1 MCPPVFDGHPRDIA
15 GGADHLV
22 SQFEYL
28 NRSDR
33 DEAERVRN
41 LVEDLFSRY
50 PADAQDTLR
59 TRLRSVDDNQHMGAV
74 FELVLYELLL
84 RAGCQ
89 ILAVEPA
96 LEGTE
101 RSPDF
106 FAQTETGARFY
117 LEATLATGRSRTQ
130 EGADRRLSEALQA
143 IDSVQSPDFFLDAHI
158 AGTPAAPVSGR
169 HLKRRLEDWLQT
181 LDYEQIT
188 AQGNDEATARPEF
201 TYEQHGVRF
210 RIAVIPRHQTRGT
223 TERGRA
229 IAGRT
234 LAPLSVQ
241 PQEPIRTAVLGKAGR
256 YGDLDAPYIVAV
268 NALSTYAREDDAV
281 DALFGTKIV
290 SVRQTAEGFE
300 DRIGRDTD
308 GVWYGARGPVNTRI
322 SAVLSTER
330 LGPWSLGQRRARLF
344 VNPWA
349 RRPLAA
355 LPLAID
361 VREVREKRLHRTA
374 GSSIAE
380 LLELPEGWPE

>member
-1 MCPPVFDGHPRDIA
+1 MCPPIFDDGPRDIA

-22 SQFEYL
+22 SQFVYL

-33 DEAERVRN
+33 DEAERVRD
-41 LVEDLFSRY
+41 LIEDLFSRY
-50 PADAQDTLR
+50 PADAGHTLR
-59 TRLRSVDDNQHMGAV
+59 TRLRSADDHQHLGAV
-74 FELVLYELLL
+74 FELVLHELLS

-89 ILAVEPA
+89 ILALEPS
-96 LEGTE
+96 LEGTG

-106 FAQTETGARFY
+106 FVETGAGERFY
-117 LEATLATGRSRTQ
+117 LEATLATGRSRAQ

-143 IDSVQSPDFFLDAHI
+143 IDSVQSPDFFLDVHI

-169 HLKRRLEDWLQT
+169 RLRRRLEGWLQT

-188 AQGNDEATARPEF
+188 AQGNDEAIARPIF
-201 TYEQHGVRF
+201 TYEQHGVSF

-223 TERGRA
+223 TDRGRA
-229 IAGRT
+229 IAGRM

-241 PQEPIRTAVLGKAGR
+241 PQEPVRTAVLGKAGR
-256 YGDLDAPYIVAV
+256 YGDLHAPYIIAV
-268 NALSTYAREDDAV
+268 NALSTYAREDDTV
-281 DALFGTKIV
+281 NALFGTEIV

-308 GVWYGARGPVNTRI
+308 GVWYGPRGPVNTRV

-330 LGPWSLGQRRARLF
+330 LGAWSLGQRRARLF

-355 LPLAID
+355 SPLAID
-361 VREVREKRLHRTA
+361 VREVQDERIHRTA

>member
-1 MCPPVFDGHPRDIA
+1 MCPSVFDDGPRDIA

-33 DEAERVRN
+33 DEAERVRD

-50 PADAQDTLR
+50 PADAQGTLR

-74 FELVLYELLL
+74 FELVLHELLL

-89 ILAVEPA
+89 ILAVEPS

-143 IDSVQSPDFFLDAHI
+143 IDSVQSPDFFLDVHI
-158 AGTPAAPVSGR
+158 TGTPAAPVSGR
-169 HLKRRLEDWLQT
+169 RLRRRLEGWLQT
-181 LDYEQIT
+181 LDYEQVT
-188 AQGNDEATARPEF
+188 AQGNDEAKARPQF

-210 RIAVIPRHQTRGT
+210 RVAVIPRHQTRGT

-229 IAGRT
+229 IAGRM

-281 DALFGTKIV
+281 DALFGTKVV
-290 SVRQTAEGFE
+290 SIRQTAEGFE

-308 GVWYGARGPVNTRI
+308 GVWYGPRGPINTRV
-322 SAVLSTER
+322 SGVLSTER

-349 RRPLAA
+349 RRPLVAS
-355 LPLAID
+355 PLAID
-361 VREVREKRLHRTA
+361 VREVRDERLHRTA

>member
-1 MCPPVFDGHPRDIA
+1 MCPSVFDDGPRDIA

-28 NRSDR
+28 NRSAR
-33 DEAERVRN
+33 DEAERVRD

-50 PADAQDTLR
+50 PVHAKDTLR

-74 FELVLYELLL
+74 FELVLHELLL
-84 RAGCQ
+84 RARCQ
-89 ILAVEPA
+89 ILAVEPS
-96 LEGTE
+96 LDGTD

-143 IDSVQSPDFFLDAHI
+143 IDSVQSPDFFLDVHI
-158 AGTPAAPVSGR
+158 TGTPAAPVSGR
-169 HLKRRLEDWLQT
+169 RLRRRLEGWLRT

-188 AQGNDEATARPEF
+188 AQGDDEAKARQQF
-201 TYEQHGVRF
+201 NYEQHGVHF
-210 RIAVIPRHQTRGT
+210 GIGVIPRHQTRGT

-229 IAGRT
+229 IAGRM
-234 LAPLSVQ
+234 LAPLSV
-241 PQEPIRTAVLGKAGR
+241 PPHEPIRTAVIGKAGR

-268 NALSTYAREDDAV
+268 NALSTYACEDDAV
-281 DALFGTKIV
+281 DALFGTEVV
-290 SVRQTAEGFE
+290 SVRQTTEGFE
-300 DRIGRDTD
+300 DRIARDMD
-308 GVWYGARGPVNTRI
+308 GVWFGPQGPVHTRV
-322 SAVLSTER
+322 SGVLFTER

-355 LPLAID
+355 SPLAID
-361 VREVREKRLHRTA
+361 VREVREERLHRTV

-380 LLELPEGWPE
+380 ILELPTGWPE

>member
-1 MCPPVFDGHPRDIA
+1 MCPPVFDDGPRDIV
-15 GGADHLV
+15 GGADYLV

-33 DEAERVRN
+33 DEAERVRD
-41 LVEDLFSRY
+41 LVEELFSRY
-50 PADAQDTLR
+50 PAEAQDTLR
-59 TRLRSVDDNQHMGAV
+59 TRLRSADGNQHMGAV
-74 FELVLYELLL
+74 FELVLHELLL

-89 ILAVEPA
+89 ILAIEPS

-130 EGADRRLSEALQA
+130 EGADRRLSEALRA
-143 IDSVQSPDFFLDAHI
+143 IDSVQSPDFFLDVHI
-158 AGTPAAPVSGR
+158 TGTPAAPVSGR
-169 HLKRRLEDWLQT
+169 RLRRRLEGWLQT
-181 LDYEQIT
+181 LDYEQIAT
-188 AQGNDEATARPEF
+188 QGNDEAKARPQF

-229 IAGRT
+229 IAGRM
-234 LAPLSVQ
+234 LAPLSIQ
-241 PQEPIRTAVLGKAGR
+241 PQESIRTAVLGKAGR

-281 DALFGTKIV
+281 DALFGTEVV
-290 SVRQTAEGFE
+290 SARQTAEGFE

-308 GVWYGARGPVNTRI
+308 GVWYGPRGPVNTRV
-322 SAVLSTER
+322 SGVLSTER

-355 LPLAID
+355 SPLAID
-361 VREVREKRLHRTA
+361 VREVRDERLHRTA